1 MKKTIYKYFFYQ
13 FVIYF
18 TITLFALATIVW
30 TIQAVNYLDLVTE
43 DGHAF
48 TIYFFYSLLTLSK
61 VFTKLI
67 PFSFLVSIILT
78 ILKFEKDNELL
89 VLWTFGLNKIHFVN
103 LIFRI
108 SILIMF
114 LQLLLTSVF
123 NPTLLNFSRTLLKNS
138 ELQFI
143 PSLLKEKQFNDAVE
157 SLTIFIEKKDKNN
170 IYKNIFIRDDGGILS
185 KIASSSSSTSSTI
198 FAKSGHM
205 SEDEKNLILYDGN
218 IQKLS
223 KDCNVNIVKFQKTIL
238 NLSGIST
245 KSISQPKMQETST
258 LKILACIKNNNTS
271 TDMHN
276 CTRTKKSS
284 MDTKIEI
291 NKRFG
296 MPILIPLISLV
307 CSFLLFSRKDKKIYY
322 YNKYIYFFINFLIL
336 ALSEIIV
343 RYSGISWTHTA
354 IYYLLPLGMIP
365 LFYFTLIFSSPIS
378 VIQR

>member
-18 TITLFALATIVW
+18 TITLFALAAIVW

-61 VFTKLI
+61 VLTKLI
-67 PFSFLVSIILT
+67 PFSFLIAIILT

-89 VLWTFGLNKIHFVN
+89 VLWTFGLNKIHLVN

-157 SLTIFIEKKDKNN
+157 GLTIFVEKKDANN
-170 IYKNIFIRDDGGILS
+170 IYKNIFIRDEGTILS
-185 KIASSSSSTSSTI
+185 KIASTSSTI
-198 FAKSGHM
+198 YAKSGHM
-205 SEDEKNLILYDGN
+205 SKDEKNLILYNGN

-223 KDCNVNIVKFQKTIL
+223 QSGDINIVKFQKTIL
-238 NLSGIST
+238 NLSGISN
-245 KSISQPKMQETST
+245 KSIKEPKVQETPT
-258 LKILACIKNNNTS
+258 VQILRCLLKKNV
-271 TDMHN
+271 MEHN
-276 CTRTKKSS
+276 CDNSKKSL

-296 MPILIPLISLV
+296 MPLYILLIALIS
-307 CSFLLFSRKDKKIYY
+307 CFLLTSGKDTKIFYF
-322 YNKYIYFFINFLIL
+322 NKYIYFFIGFLIL
-336 ALSEIIV
+336 ALAEMIV
-343 RYSGISWTHTA
+343 RYSGISWKYTLV
-354 IYYLLPLGMIP
+354 YYLIPVIMSPLI
-365 LFYFTLIFSSPIS
+365 YFALIGTFKYENLS
-378 VIQR
+378 